1 MKKALNELDYNK
13 KARDEVLQ
21 AAIAWL
27 DKHPEVKRSPK
38 ILLVNM
44 NEPSYR
50 KRAHLYD
57 FETGQFLRDHHTT
70 HGDKSCLWYDKANA
84 TKFSNEPNS
93 HMTSLGMM
101 RAGETYYGKNGKSRR
116 LNGLEKGIN
125 DNVAKRSVV
134 LHQANYVTDAY
145 IMQMGMAGC
154 SWGCFAFAPRVFS
167 SLVDDVEA
175 GTLVYC
181 YHS

>member
-1 MKKALNELDYNK
+1 MKKTLDELNYNK
-13 KARDEVLQ
+13 KAREEVLK
-21 AAIAWL
+21 AALDWL
-27 DKHPEVKRSPK
+27 DNHPEVKRSPK

-50 KRAHLYD
+50 KRAHLYE
-57 FETGQFLRDHHTT
+57 FETQRFIRDHHTT
-70 HGDKSCLWYDKANA
+70 HGDKSCLWHDRANA

-101 RAGETYYGKNGKSRR
+101 VAGEVYSGKHGLSRR
-116 LNGLEKGIN
+116 LQGLEKGIN
-125 DNVAKRSVV
+125 DNVAKRYVV
-134 LHQANYVTDAY
+134 LHKADYVTDAY

-154 SWGCFAFAPRVFS
+154 SWGCFAFAPRIFS
-167 SLVDDVEA
+167 SLRDDVEA